1 MHIIFQIL
9 VGIIAMCM
17 IAGAVDTKGLTYL
30 ALIVS
35 DFLTLRMES
44 GKVVNMPLSIAVLGV
59 LSGNGRIV
67 VNLDIGDF
75 YGGNITI
82 RAC

>member
-1 MHIIFQIL
+1 
-9 VGIIAMCM
+9 M